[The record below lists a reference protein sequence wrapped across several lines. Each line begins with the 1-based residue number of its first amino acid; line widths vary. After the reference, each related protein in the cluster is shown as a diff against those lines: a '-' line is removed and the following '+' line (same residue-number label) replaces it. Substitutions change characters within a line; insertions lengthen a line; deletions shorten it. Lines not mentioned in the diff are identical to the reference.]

1 MSKLNGQMFM
11 PASSDSDAPAS
22 VQTAAPAKPARPSG
36 GADKRRLKITQ
47 IRSTIGQ
54 SPRHRGTMRALG
66 LTKIGRSAEQD
77 GANPAV
83 LGMLRKVAH
92 LVKVEDA

>member
-1 MSKLNGQMFM
+1 MPTLNGQIFM
-11 PASSDSDAPAS
+11 PTTSDADAPAS
-22 VQTAAPAKPARPSG
+22 DQTAAPAKPARPSG
-36 GADKRRLKITQ
+36 GADKRRLRVTQ

-66 LTKIGRSAEQD
+66 LTRIGKSVEQD
-77 GANPAV
+77 GASPV
-83 LGMLRKVAH
+83 IQGMLRKVAH